1 MAQLFRTTA
10 AALQDGGTDV
20 TWLCDQCLFK
30 AGPPRSVALPLVGF
44 GLLLLGLLAAATWL
58 SRL

>member
-10 AALQDGGTDV
+10 AALQDDGAV

-44 GLLLLGLLAAATWL
+44 GLLLVALIAAAIWL